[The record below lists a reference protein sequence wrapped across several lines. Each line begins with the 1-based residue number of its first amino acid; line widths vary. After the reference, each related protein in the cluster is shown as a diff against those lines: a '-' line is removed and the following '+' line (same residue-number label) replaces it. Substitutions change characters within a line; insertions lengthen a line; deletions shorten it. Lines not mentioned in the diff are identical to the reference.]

1 MPRQEIYMGNTTFSG
16 AVRSQNN
23 FQVVSKNT
31 TSGLISDRTK
41 AGGLRDTRRYYLE
54 EYFYQ
59 LPKLNSYLTAS
70 ETKDFGSIAD
80 GNEEAEEVTVTG
92 AALGDFAV
100 ASIGVDATDLVVT
113 AEVTAANTV
122 TVVVLNNTGGAID
135 LASATL
141 TVRVQK
147 AGTVGFDGNRN
158 FEVLG
163 TNMTSALATRNSDR
177 AGIILTTAGADEDQ
191 AILAPHLDSGLTA
204 WTGTLWGTENQVS
217 WECSLNTNAIDNQ
230 KLWAGLKLTNDQ
242 LIATDANQAF
252 FKFQTD
258 ATNSE
263 AFDDYTLLHFVH
275 SIGGTDYIS
284 ALPITVAA
292 NTNYHLKIEFDSARK
307 MSIFVNGQQYNITS
321 TSGSTGGT
329 AVTTGT
335 TKSAA
340 MTDDIDLIPYI
351 GIEAGAAAA
360 EAVDV
365 HYQCISRLIF
375 E

>member
-1 MPRQEIYMGNTTFSG
+1 MANTTFSG
-16 AVRSQNN
+16 SVRSEDN
-23 FQVVSKNT
+23 FKLVSKNT
-31 TSGLISDRTK
+31 TTGLIQDRTK
-41 AGGLRDTRRYYLE
+41 ASGLKDTRRYYLE
-54 EYFYQ
+54 EYFVQ
-59 LPKLNSYLTAS
+59 LPKLNAVNII
-70 ETKDFGSIAD
+70 DPDAD
-80 GNEEAEEVTVTG
+80 
-92 AALGDFAV
+92 D
-100 ASIGVDATDLVVT
+100 
-113 AEVTAANTV
+113 
-122 TVVVLNNTGGAID
+122 
-135 LASATL
+135 ASAL
-141 TVRVQK
+141 ALHVLANK
-147 AGTVGFDGNRN
+147 N

-163 TNMTSALATRNSDR
+163 TNMTSALSTRNATA
-177 AGIILTTAGADEDQ
+177 AGITLTTAGADQDQ
-191 AILAPHLDSGLTA
+191 AIVLPHLDSNQTA

-217 WECSLNTNAIDNQ
+217 WECSINTNAIDNQ

-242 LIATDANQAF
+242 LVATDANQAF

-263 AFDDYTLLHFVH
+263 AFTDFTKWHFVH

-284 ALPITVAA
+284 QLPITVAA
-292 NTNYHLKIEFDSARK
+292 NTIYHFKIEIDSDRK
-307 MSIFVNGQQYNITS
+307 LSIFVDGQQYNITS

-340 MTDDIDLIPYI
+340 LTDDVDFIPYI

-365 HYQCISRLIF
+365 HYQCISRTIF